1 MNIQTQDKIFS
12 SLNLSKDQAL
22 QEIALLS
29 AYQKLSEF
37 QTEVAYF
44 EKKYKKSFKDF
55 DKDFKKM
62 GATFEVENDWLSWK
76 FATEG
81 QLFWQEL
88 TKKISK

>member
-29 AYQKLSEF
+29 ACQKLSEF

-55 DKDFKKM
+55 DKAFKKM
-62 GATFEVENDWLSWK
+62 GPTFEAENDWLSWK

-88 TKKISK
+88 TKKN